1 MGMQTRAVKREAEAK
16 KEETRAAEIDS
27 LIQEEQIR
35 KLSEELTAQ
44 HEIEEN
50 EKLVEEELSKAF
62 GDSQQD
68 ELPSSTISITPS
80 YLAGSAAIAVR
91 QIRRSV
97 SVSAFQMDAD
107 DNKPSRLARESS
119 LVRAYSACGAQF
131 YQVDSEERYA

>member
-1 MGMQTRAVKREAEAK
+1 MNQISSKTPMYERFANHAGGIKVVVEQMRLLAAATRMKKQRSWSASFAMNRIRSKTPKFDRFANPPSDIRLAVEEMRLAAMQTRAIKREAEAK

-62 GDSQQD
+62 
-68 ELPSSTISITPS
+68 
-80 YLAGSAAIAVR
+80 
-91 QIRRSV
+91 
-97 SVSAFQMDAD
+97 
-107 DNKPSRLARESS
+107 
-119 LVRAYSACGAQF
+119 
-131 YQVDSEERYA
+131 